1 MSRRCGSSR
10 TACWSAAEPSS
21 RRCRVNG
28 AKSGSGSLSRRPAFV
43 TTGARPRGNDVADVT
58 TDELTQADE
67 AFAGNRLLSTFSREA
82 RALIEP
88 FGTLVDLEAG
98 EMVLRRGEQVRSSL
112 FPVGGTMITM
122 VVELSGGRSIEV
134 ASIGKGGAVGGI
146 VSCGHAPA
154 FSRAEVLVGGRGFRV
169 PMSALEDAKKRSPF
183 IANLFCRYSDYL
195 LSTVM
200 QSVACNAFHS
210 IPERAARW
218 LLHVQDR
225 AGDRIELTQ
234 EALARLLGVQRTTV
248 NAVIKELASEGLIGS
263 SRGIVRVLDRAGLKR
278 RSCECYERLQNHYA
292 AVIGSSGSGGSSG
305 C

>member
-1 MSRRCGSSR
+1 M
-10 TACWSAAEPSS
+10 
-21 RRCRVNG
+21 
-28 AKSGSGSLSRRPAFV
+28 
-43 TTGARPRGNDVADVT
+43 ADVT
-58 TDELTQADE
+58 TDELMRADQ

-88 FGTLVDLEAG
+88 FGTMVELGGGDAVLE
-98 EMVLRRGEQVRSSL
+98 RGAQVASSV
-112 FPVGGTMITM
+112 FPVGPTMISM
-122 VVELSGGRSIEV
+122 VVELSGGRSVEV
-134 ASIGKGGAVGGI
+134 ASIGNEGAVGGI

-154 FSRAEVLVGGRGFRV
+154 FSRAEVLIAGPAFKV
-169 PMSALEDAKKRSPF
+169 PMEALEDAKNRSPF

-210 IPERAARW
+210 ITERAARW

-234 EALARLLGVQRTTV
+234 EALASLLGVQRTTV
-248 NAVIKELASEGLIGS
+248 NAVIKELSSEGLIRT
-263 SRGIVRVLDRAGLKR
+263 SRGAVRVIDRAGLKR
-278 RSCECYERLQNHYA
+278 RACECYQRLNDHYA
-292 AVIGSSGSGGSSG
+292 AVIGVMGTGAGAA